1 MPSDSTLCVA
11 NEQVAVSR
19 VYTGRRRMTVTSNN
33 SIVVGKDFD
42 FHAFGQDLLLLIYRW
57 PTAVL
62 PLKRKAR
69 RRSTVVQLDQ
79 NAASRRARGKQTGTT
94 VQSAVLE
101 EARWNSL
108 LCLFH
113 ASLLV
118 ETTPDWHGREVLRL
132 MPGRRPS
139 ARRTAR
145 T

>member
-69 RRSTVVQLDQ
+69 RRSTVVQLDP
-79 NAASRRARGKQTGTT
+79 ARPKRCEPAGQG
-94 VQSAVLE
+94 
-101 EARWNSL
+101 EADQHDGSK
-108 LCLFH
+108 C
-113 ASLLV
+113 
-118 ETTPDWHGREVLRL
+118 
-132 MPGRRPS
+132 
-139 ARRTAR
+139 
-145 T
+145 